1 MLSNHDARPGRRG
14 DSGLALIAT
23 LWVMAV
29 LSVLAT
35 EYLYMVHLD
44 TRMAENVVD
53 RTQLEYAAKAGIA
66 RFTRVLADDDVAFD
80 SASEGWAETI
90 EGELE
95 DPTVLTKTYAY
106 EVTATDESAL
116 VDVNVADADLVTGLL
131 GLTAAL
137 EEERA
142 TIAQAIVDARPFR
155 SPGDVAR
162 AEGMTADIL
171 YGGDQVEGD
180 EQATPL
186 INLITVYAVD
196 KNVQSGGEDRTN
208 INDADVDALV
218 QGLTG
223 QDGQE
228 LLSQQEAEAITAQ
241 RDEEEYDS
249 LGDLMDIPAI
259 SQSVLDDVRDRLST
273 EDNDD
278 NDDDRTN
285 INSASAEELG
295 EVDGLD
301 EGTGEAI
308 VRHRDDNGDY
318 GSVDDIRDAMLF
330 NRDDMKWVV
339 DKATVVGED
348 TLRGLVNINTASQ
361 DILALLPGMDAG
373 KAQAIIDRRESAPQD
388 APPSDEPQESPFKNV
403 GELLDVEQIDDDTYK
418 QLVNSIT
425 YRAQVF
431 RVRANGL
438 TPEGQPVARIAAV
451 LDRSGGGIETRYWL
465 TN

>member
-1 MLSNHDARPGRRG
+1 MRRECARAHRPG

-23 LWVMAV
+23 LWIMAV

-66 RFTRVLADDDVAFD
+66 QFTRVLAEDDTTYDDAV
-80 SASEGWAETI
+80 EEWAQTI

-95 DPTVLTKTYAY
+95 DPTIATKTYAY
-106 EVTATDESAL
+106 ELTATDENAL
-116 VDVNVADADLVTGLL
+116 VDVNAADESLITGLL

-137 EEERA
+137 EDERP
-142 TIAQAIVDARPFR
+142 TIAQAIVAARPFR

-171 YGGDQVEGD
+171 YGGEQIEGA

-196 KNVQSGGEDRTN
+196 KNVQTGGEERTN
-208 INDADVDALV
+208 INDADANALV

-223 QDGQE
+223 QDGAE
-228 LLSQQEAEAITAQ
+228 LLSQGEAEAITAQ
-241 RDEEEYDS
+241 RDEEQFDS
-249 LGDLMDIPAI
+249 LGDLMDVPAI
-259 SQSVLDDVRDRLST
+259 SQSVLDSVRDQLST
-273 EDNDD
+273 EDSDD
-278 NDDDRTN
+278 NDDERTN
-285 INSASAEELG
+285 VNSASADDLAQ
-295 EVDGLD
+295 VDGLD

-318 GSVDDIRDAMLF
+318 GSVDDIRDAMLL

-339 DKATVVGED
+339 DKATIAGED
-348 TLRGLVNINTASQ
+348 TLRGVVNINTASQ
-361 DILALLPGMDAG
+361 EILALLPGMDAD
-373 KAQAIIDRRESAPQD
+373 KAQAIIERRETAPEGSSQ
-388 APPSDEPQESPFKNV
+388 DEPQSSPFKTL
-403 GELLDVEQIDDDTYK
+403 GELLDVEQIDDDTFK
-418 QLVNSIT
+418 QLVNTIT
-425 YRAQVF
+425 YRAQAF
-431 RVRANGL
+431 RVQANGL
-438 TPEGQPVARIAAV
+438 TPEGEAVARIAAV
-451 LDRSGGGIETRYWL
+451 LDRSGDGIETRYWL